1 MAKNIYR
8 SAMGKAV
15 DIDALRLTNEE
26 AVAVGNMRV
35 NARGDQLG
43 AGGEVSKPK
52 RDVMGDYYN
61 SNAVYTQEQ
70 VHQVRNT
77 NARAGARLSVD
88 GPDPDNIFQS
98 PVPNNGKLVQSQQPS
113 LVEQELAHEDQ
124 RAESVPAEGRSMRGN
139 LADAVAKTAT
149 VNQELLKP
157 RKNRGDGPT
166 RI

>member
-15 DIDALRLTNEE
+15 DIDAIRLTNEE
-26 AVAVGNMRV
+26 TVAVGNMRV
-35 NARGDQLG
+35 NARGDELG

-52 RDVMGDYYN
+52 RNVMGDYYN

-98 PVPNNGKLVQSQQPS
+98 PVPNNGKLVEPQS
-113 LVEQELAHEDQ
+113 LVEQELAQEDQ
-124 RAESVPAEGRSMRGN
+124 RAESTPAEGRSMRGS

-157 RKNRGDGPT
+157 KKNRGDGPS

>member
-8 SAMGKAV
+8 SALGKSI
-15 DIDALRLTNEE
+15 DIDALRLTNEDT
-26 AVAVGNMRV
+26 VAVGNMRV
-35 NARGDQLG
+35 NARGDELG
-43 AGGEVSKPK
+43 AGGEVARPK
-52 RDVMGDYYN
+52 RTVMNDYYN

-70 VHQVRNT
+70 AHQVRNT

-98 PVPNNGKLVQSQQPS
+98 PVPNNGRLVEPQSPI
-113 LVEQELAHEDQ
+113 EQELVEEDQ
-124 RAESVPAEGRSMRGN
+124 RAETAPTEGRSMRGS

-157 RKNRGDGPT
+157 KKNRDNGPT

>member
-26 AVAVGNMRV
+26 TVAVGNMRV
-35 NARGDQLG
+35 NARGDELG
-43 AGGEVSKPK
+43 AGGEVARPK
-52 RDVMGDYYN
+52 RNVMGDYYN

-70 VHQVRNT
+70 VHQVHST

-98 PVPNNGKLVQSQQPS
+98 PVPNNSRPVEPQS
-113 LVEQELAHEDQ
+113 LVEQELAQEDQ
-124 RAESVPAEGRSMRGN
+124 RADSAPAEGRTMRGS
-139 LADAVAKTAT
+139 LADAVAKTTT

-157 RKNRGDGPT
+157 KKNRGDGPT
-166 RI
+166 RF

>member
-15 DIDALRLTNEE
+15 DIDAIRLTNEE
-26 AVAVGNMRV
+26 TVAVGNMRV
-35 NARGDQLG
+35 NARGDELG

-52 RDVMGDYYN
+52 RNVMGDYYN

-98 PVPNNGKLVQSQQPS
+98 PVPNNGRLVEPQSP
-113 LVEQELAHEDQ
+113 VEQELAQEDQ
-124 RAESVPAEGRSMRGN
+124 RAETAPAEGRSMRGS

-157 RKNRGDGPT
+157 KKSRGDGPS